1 MTENEAKIFIQNA
14 MEQSKKAL
22 AELLLI
28 SPKVFAVRKKSLGE
42 YYSNLEN
49 CKKEIQSC
57 EVAIKALEEIQRW
70 HTSVVN
76 PNIKNEFANRSTQ
89 ICVNCDHKDEYIEE
103 LEAEVEPYRAL
114 EKRLTDMFGGELSLE
129 DVTDELERYLKEPD
143 NPHPINAKILTYED
157 AAAWDAYHAI
167 GTPEELQEMKKDF
180 AEALSD
186 WRQYR
191 KIGTLEECQA
201 AMEKQIPYKP
211 SRKKLVWGVG
221 KCKCGVEFLDRQT
234 GFCGN
239 CGQKLD
245 WEGER

>member
-14 MEQSKKAL
+14 MEQSKNVL
-22 AELLLI
+22 AELMLI
-28 SPKVFAVRKKSLGE
+28 MPKVFAAKRKSLGE

-57 EVAIKALEEIQRW
+57 EVAIQALEEVQRW

-76 PNIKNEFANRSTQ
+76 PNIKNEVANRSTQ

-143 NPHPINAKILTYED
+143 NTHPINAKILTYED
-157 AAAWDAYHAI
+157 AAAWDAYRAI

-191 KIGTLEECQA
+191 KVGTLEECRA
-201 AMEKQIPYKP
+201 AVEKQTAKRPRIMGNAMICP
-211 SRKKLVWGVG
+211 SCPRCFKSDNSAY
-221 KCKCGVEFLDRQT
+221 CPS
-234 GFCGN
+234 
-239 CGQKLD
+239 CGQKLK
-245 WEGER
+245 WEDEE

>member
-1 MTENEAKIFIQNA
+1 MTENKAIERIKYRMHTVEQVAGENG
-14 MEQSKKAL
+14 MED
-22 AELLLI
+22 
-28 SPKVFAVRKKSLGE
+28 
-42 YYSNLEN
+42 LEM
-49 CKKEIQSC
+49 
-57 EVAIKALEEIQRW
+57 AIKALEEIQRW

-103 LEAEVEPYRAL
+103 LEAEVEEYR
-114 EKRLTDMFGGELSLE
+114 T
-129 DVTDELERYLKEPD
+129 
-143 NPHPINAKILTYED
+143 
-157 AAAWDAYHAI
+157 I

-191 KIGTLEECQA
+191 KVGTLEECQA
-201 AMEKQIPYKP
+201 AMEKQIPYKL

-245 WEGER
+245 WEDER

>member
-1 MTENEAKIFIQNA
+1 
-14 MEQSKKAL
+14 
-22 AELLLI
+22 
-28 SPKVFAVRKKSLGE
+28 
-42 YYSNLEN
+42 
-49 CKKEIQSC
+49 
-57 EVAIKALEEIQRW
+57 
-70 HTSVVN
+70 
-76 PNIKNEFANRSTQ
+76 
-89 ICVNCDHKDEYIEE
+89 
-103 LEAEVEPYRAL
+103 
-114 EKRLTDMFGGELSLE
+114 MFGGELSLE

-211 SRKKLVWGVG
+211 SRKKLVWGIG
-221 KCKCGVEFLDRQT
+221 KCKCGVEFLDRKT

-245 WEGER
+245 WEDEE